1 QNPEEFQ
8 AECYKFDKEISNINS
23 AGETDYAGD
32 ACSGEIFLSC
42 VSELKEDS
50 IDELKCDNVSGSYK
64 DGNFGSKT
72 DNMDNMDT
80 DLDTINRVNELFC
93 NLREVIQSL
102 MDKQLFPYNASSLVK
117 RIRKVEETLNSL
129 NY

>member
-8 AECYKFDKEISNINS
+8 TECYKFDKEISNINS

-32 ACSGEIFLSC
+32 TCSGEIFLS
-42 VSELKEDS
+42 SASKLKEDS
-50 IDELKCDNVSGSYK
+50 IDELKCENVSGSYK

-72 DNMDNMDT
+72 DNMDT
-80 DLDTINRVNELFC
+80 DLDTIDRVNELFC

-102 MDKQLFPYNASSLVK
+102 MDKHLFPYNASSLVK